1 MLITKGHY
9 ERTTAQNLPDP
20 FKKHLIH
27 FETEKYRMANN
38 SLIRLQLKTEKM
50 KLNCDEYLKKKSL
63 V

>member
-1 MLITKGHY
+1 
-9 ERTTAQNLPDP
+9 
-20 FKKHLIH
+20 
-27 FETEKYRMANN
+27 MANN

>member
-27 FETEKYRMANN
+27 FETEK
-38 SLIRLQLKTEKM
+38 
-50 KLNCDEYLKKKSL
+50 
-63 V
+63 